1 MAKLGC
7 YMKWSVPADVDG
19 VDVCS
24 GVHQRLDEGFV
35 LCVDGHV
42 ESSFVREIC
51 GVDIDACSNECVD
64 VSECFYSRCVVEWFG
79 QICVFRFGV
88 GTSIEQRPYEVG
100 CGRV

>member
-79 QICVFRFGV
+79 QICVRSEEH
-88 GTSIEQRPYEVG
+88 TSELQSPMYLVCRLML
-100 CGRV
+100 